1 MKSRVV
7 VTLAAG
13 LLVTIAA
20 GWHYRSLAGVQDTSL
35 MSAAAEKLAGIPL
48 TIGKWKVIRENS
60 LSTEVVD
67 MLQCSAHVNRVYQH
81 EETKQ
86 TVSIVVLLGPHG
98 PMAVHIPEVC
108 YSNSGFKSD
117 SQATNCTL
125 NPASGGGSNQF
136 WRVSMR
142 SMADEELVQHVF
154 YGWSEGDRWSR
165 PAYPRWAFGRAPYL
179 YKLQMATTDVANLND
194 KTEGGGGRA
203 KNDAAEKFLEE
214 FIEAARPFVV
224 LPSSLRNQQ
233 G

>member
-1 MKSRVV
+1 MKNRVLL
-7 VTLAAG
+7 TLAAG

-20 GWHYRSLAGVQDTSL
+20 GWRYRSLAGVPDTSL
-35 MSAAAEKLAGIPL
+35 MKAAAEKLAGIPS
-48 TIGKWKVIRENS
+48 TIGNWKVIQENS
-60 LSTEVVD
+60 LSAEVVE

-117 SQATNCTL
+117 SEATNCTL
-125 NPASGGGSNQF
+125 RPASGGESDQF

-142 SMADEELVQHVF
+142 SMSDEEIVQHVF
-154 YGWSEGDRWSR
+154 YGWSEGGRWSR
-165 PAYPRWAFGRAPYL
+165 PASPRWAFGRAPYL
-179 YKLQMATTDVANLND
+179 YKLQMATTEVANASD
-194 KTEGGGGRA
+194 KPSADRPRGKT
-203 KNDAAEKFLEE
+203 DAAEKFLEQ

-224 LPSSLRNQQ
+224 LPDSVRKRQ